1 MPPGRRRQR
10 GRVGERRHG
19 ETGLFLVQFRSCPP
33 SVADAVEMHR
43 ALRRAVTRLGAAG
56 TAIHWC
62 TAWLLPDEC
71 RCLCLVQ
78 AAREADVVLARD
90 LAALPT
96 ASVAPARALD
106 GPPLPR
112 PGSRS

>member
-1 MPPGRRRQR
+1 
-10 GRVGERRHG
+10 VGERRHG
-19 ETGLFLVQFRSCPP
+19 GTGLFLVQFRTCPP

-56 TAIHWC
+56 TAIRWC
-62 TAWLLPDEC
+62 AAWLLPDEC

>member
-1 MPPGRRRQR
+1 M
-10 GRVGERRHG
+10 GERRHG
-19 ETGLFLVQFRSCPP
+19 ATELFLVQFRSCPP
-33 SVADAVEMHR
+33 SVGDAVEMHR

-56 TAIHWC
+56 TAIRWC
-62 TAWLLPDEC
+62 AAWLLPDEC

-96 ASVAPARALD
+96 ASVAPARALGAD
-106 GPPLPR
+106 PSCRVEG
-112 PGSRS
+112 RS